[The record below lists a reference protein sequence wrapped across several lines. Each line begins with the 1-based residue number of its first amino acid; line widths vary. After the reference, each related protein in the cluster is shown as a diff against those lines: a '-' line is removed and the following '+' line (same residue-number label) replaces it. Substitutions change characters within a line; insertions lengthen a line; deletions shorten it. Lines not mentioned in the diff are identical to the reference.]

1 MLSENK
7 ELKEVIEDVSK
18 WRDEHKYQMLGR
30 FIEDCE
36 FFINHGN
43 RYEKHLWA
51 GNVKDHINYMK
62 EVYNSVPKKPE
73 WLSLEEIERYEI
85 LMNNTDFD
93 IVIKLHDF
101 QFGIGTIWLT
111 EEDKKPWR
119 LQTYQSRFGMLE
131 VLEEKYM
138 EEFLENSKSNVTELS
153 VFGYAFDDFKSY
165 WNIKGE
171 KLIKTKIVKNIE
183 EASEYLKDK
192 EVNEVVL
199 IQL

>member
-1 MLSENK
+1 M
-7 ELKEVIEDVSK
+7 
-18 WRDEHKYQMLGR
+18 G
-30 FIEDCE
+30 
-36 FFINHGN
+36 
-43 RYEKHLWA
+43 
-51 GNVKDHINYMK
+51 
-62 EVYNSVPKKPE
+62 
-73 WLSLEEIERYEI
+73 EIERYEI

-93 IVIKLHDF
+93 IVIKLHAF

-153 VFGYAFDDFKSY
+153 VFGYTFDDFKSY

-183 EASEYLKDK
+183 AATEYLKNK
-192 EVNEVVL
+192 KVNEVVL

>member
-18 WRDEHKYQMLGR
+18 WRDEYKYQMLGR

-43 RYEKHLWA
+43 RYEKRLWA
-51 GNVKDHINYMK
+51 GNIKDHIKYMK
-62 EVYNSVPKKPE
+62 EVYRLVPKKPE

-93 IVIKLHDF
+93 IVIKLHAF
-101 QFGIGTIWLT
+101 QFGIGTILLT
-111 EEDKKPWR
+111 EKDKKPWR

-153 VFGYAFDDFKSY
+153 VFGYAFDYFKSY

-183 EASEYLKDK
+183 AATEYLKNK
-192 EVNEVVL
+192 KVNEVVL